1 MAKLIQKAFGKLVTV
16 EPSRLH
22 TNDETWLWR
31 KNYEGFYG
39 IMHFYQCQH
48 KLAKKHFIVIY
59 DIEMHYL
66 KTGSGELKI
75 DGKLITLITKNSKY
89 TFERFDIKEK
99 AGD

>member
-48 KLAKKHFIVIY
+48 KLAKNILSSYTI
-59 DIEMHYL
+59 L
-66 KTGSGELKI
+66 KCT
-75 DGKLITLITKNSKY
+75 T
-89 TFERFDIKEK
+89 
-99 AGD
+99 